1 MITITASILT
11 ISDRSFAGTRLD
23 TAGPKIMELLKTR
36 NIVINNYAIV
46 PDDINLIT
54 KKLSEWINEGS
65 SRIIFTTGGT
75 GFAPRDNTPEAT
87 KLVIEKETPGIS
99 EYIRKKSSEITPHA
113 ILSRGV
119 SGISKNTLVI
129 NLPGNPKAACE
140 SIEFVID
147 VLPHA
152 LELIMEDPNSEQNH

>member
-1 MITITASILT
+1 MINLTASILT
-11 ISDRSFAGTRLD
+11 ISDRSYAGTRPD
-23 TAGPKIMELLKTR
+23 SAGPKIIELLKTK
-36 NIVINNYAIV
+36 NIAIINYAIV
-46 PDDINLIT
+46 PDEIDLIT

-99 EYIRKKSSEITPHA
+99 EYIRKKSAEITPHA
-113 ILSRGV
+113 ILSRGI
-119 SGISKNTLVI
+119 SGISKTTLII
-129 NLPGNPKAACE
+129 NLPGSPKAACE
-140 SIEFVID
+140 SIEFIIN

-152 LELIMEDPNSEQNH
+152 VELIMEDSNSEKNH